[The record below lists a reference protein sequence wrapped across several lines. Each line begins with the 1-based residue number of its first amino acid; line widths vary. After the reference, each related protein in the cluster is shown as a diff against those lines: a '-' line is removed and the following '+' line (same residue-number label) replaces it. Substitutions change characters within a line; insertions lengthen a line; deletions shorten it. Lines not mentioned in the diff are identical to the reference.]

1 MSVNGVNMTVVYFE
15 VLRSIFLLVL
25 VKSIKSVR
33 DSNLELVNAKQ
44 ER

>member
-1 MSVNGVNMTVVYFE
+1 MTVVYFE